1 MTKVSLFPPVR
12 AAGRLPSDFYAVVVV
27 VVFGQDALSGNSK
40 VMMFVNVSP
49 ASYNVT
55 ETLCSL
61 NFAARCRSVK
71 LGAATKN
78 QEAPEVAK

>member
-1 MTKVSLFPPVR
+1 
-12 AAGRLPSDFYAVVVV
+12 
-27 VVFGQDALSGNSK
+27 
-40 VMMFVNVSP
+40 MMFVNVSP

-71 LGAATKN
+71 LGQASKN
-78 QEAPEVAK
+78 VEAPEIAR